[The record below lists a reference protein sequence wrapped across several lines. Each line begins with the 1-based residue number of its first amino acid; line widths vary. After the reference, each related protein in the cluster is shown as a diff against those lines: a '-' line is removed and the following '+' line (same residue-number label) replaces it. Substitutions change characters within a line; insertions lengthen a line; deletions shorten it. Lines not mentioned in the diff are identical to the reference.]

1 MPTNYR
7 IFYALQDLS
16 IGTEGSAGSGYRP
29 VHGLQSVGVTTSF
42 NLEQVFELGQLDIYE
57 NIEGLPTVEITTE
70 KVLDGYPLVYHLAS
84 STATS
89 KTLNNRTN
97 QKCDVVLS
105 LFSDSQDNASGAPL
119 TQVYCSGMYIGSL
132 TYNLPVQ
139 GNCSESVTLTGND
152 KVWKTSSFLF
162 NGHFDGTDSPASGV
176 QRRQM
181 VVMGAAAVGGS
192 VWPTNIQGITT
203 TAGSGYNIET
213 AGVNGAHI
221 QDVNISTTL
230 GREDI
235 FELGRRKPY
244 YRYATFPVA
253 VDCTINVNA
262 AGSTPGDL
270 IDARSDGTNLSNQA
284 IVIRLQDGTTFNL
297 GTKNKLTSV
306 SMTGG
311 DTGGGIKTCA
321 YAFQNFNFL
330 AVTSLSDPAGQL

>member
-1 MPTNYR
+1 MANR
-7 IFYALQDLS
+7 RVFYPLQDLS
-16 IGTEGSAGSGYRP
+16 IGTEGSPGSGY
-29 VHGLQSVGVTTSF
+29 VVAHGVQSVGITTNF

-57 NIEGLPTVEITTE
+57 NIEGLPTVEITAE
-70 KVLDGYPLVYHLAS
+70 KVLDGYPLLYHLAS
-84 STATS
+84 QTATS
-89 KTLNNRTN
+89 PTLNNRTG

-105 LFSDSQDNASGAPL
+105 LFSDSQDNASGTPL

-132 TYNLPVQ
+132 NYSLPVQ
-139 GNCSESVTLTGND
+139 GNCTESITLTGND

-181 VVMGAAAVGGS
+181 VVMGSGSDGGS

-203 TAGSGYNIET
+203 IAGSGYNIIS
-213 AGVNGAHI
+213 GSDYGAHI
-221 QDVNISTTL
+221 QDVTVSTTL

-262 AGSTPGDL
+262 AGNHPGDL
-270 IDARSDGTNLSNQA
+270 IDANSDGINLSDNA
-284 IVIRLQDGTTFNL
+284 IVIRLQDGTTFDL

-306 SMTGG
+306 GFSGG
-311 DTGGGIKTCA
+311 DANGGIKTCA
-321 YAFQNFNFL
+321 YSYQNFNHLNVKDL
-330 AVTSLSDPAGQL
+330 ADPAGQL